1 MLVAGYCFAFL
12 LVVGALCATQAIFW
26 RMNGRALWRGIVP
39 YSVRQK
45 MFPKDPVRM
54 DAFMALEEWTALL
67 TAGALLTLPLI
78 AMHAAGF
85 INIFPWSMR

>member
-1 MLVAGYCFAFL
+1 MLVAGYFFAFL
-12 LVVGALCATQAIFW
+12 LVVGGLCATQALFW

-78 AMHAAGF
+78 AMHATGF
-85 INIFPWSMR
+85 INIFPWTIR